1 MNKGGFSWKRAT
13 GISAAKSRIS
23 RKIGIPLTKSGR
35 QRKLGAAMGGC
46 LLPILL
52 TLLLVMV
59 LSVTAFAKEI
69 PYRFISVDEY
79 INNKDNIVMIDVRSI
94 NSRDRSQL
102 ELPGE
107 IWINPYKEKPLSDF
121 IDNQDKGK
129 RYVVFC
135 SCIDDG
141 YSIKTAQILTEAG
154 FTKVEVLKNGWD
166 ALQKENVETIKIKEN
181 D

>member
-13 GISAAKSRIS
+13 GISAAKSRVS

-52 TLLLVMV
+52 TLLFVIA
-59 LSVTAFAKEI
+59 LSVTVFAKEI
-69 PYRFISVDEY
+69 PYQFISVEDY
-79 INNKDNIVMIDVRSI
+79 IQNKDNIIMVDVRSI
-94 NSRDRSQL
+94 NSRNRSQL
-102 ELPGE
+102 ELPNE

-121 IDNQDKGK
+121 INNQDKDK
-129 RYVVFC
+129 QYVVFC

-141 YSIKTAQILTEAG
+141 YSIKTAQILTEEG
-154 FTKVEVLKNGWD
+154 FVNVQVLKNGWD
-166 ALQKENVETIKIKEN
+166 ALQAANVETIKIKEN